1 MLRTCLGSGRHPKV
15 RMGVESCGEA
25 AGTMV
30 PPGLRPCSG
39 RDGGRAIGTGRDQAD
54 G

>member
-1 MLRTCLGSGRHPKV
+1 
-15 RMGVESCGEA
+15 MGVESCGEA

-30 PPGLRPCSG
+30 PPGLRPCSA
-39 RDGGRAIGTGRDQAD
+39 RDGRHSIGKGGHQAD